1 MAMNEQEIESIV
13 RSVLKGMKADA
24 SESET
29 GAPKASGQLHGIFKT
44 ADEAIAAAKAAQKEI
59 RPMPLE
65 FREKIIANIRKKTLE
80 NAKMLS
86 ELAVEETGMG
96 NVGHKIIKHQ
106 LVAEKTPGTEDL
118 KTIAWSG
125 DRGLTL
131 TEMGPWGVIGAV
143 CPSTNPTCTV
153 ICNSIG
159 MLAAGNAVVFMPHP
173 SAKNCSN
180 LAIDMVNR
188 ASIEVGGPANIVT
201 ALEEP
206 TMEAS
211 SYIFKHRD
219 IDLLVATG
227 GPGVVTSVLCSG
239 KRAMGAGA
247 GNPPVLVDETAN
259 IPKAAEDIVNGCT
272 FDNNLPCIAEKE
284 VVAVDS
290 IADELIYHMEQAGCY
305 HASPAEVEKLID
317 TVLDEKN
324 GKKIISRKCVGRS
337 AKVIL
342 GKIGVTVGDD
352 IRCIIF
358 EGDKSHPLIQT
369 ELMMPIL
376 GIVRVKNVDEGIA
389 VAVELEHG
397 NRHSAHMHSTN
408 VNNLTKFGKAIDTAI
423 FVKNA
428 PSYAA
433 LGFGGEGYP
442 TFTICS
448 RTGEGLTSAKS
459 FTKARRCVLGDA
471 LCIR

>member
-1 MAMNEQEIESIV
+1 MAINEQEIQNIV
-13 RSVLKGMKADA
+13 RSVLKGMATNSPAEAPA
-24 SESET
+24 S
-29 GAPKASGQLHGIFKT
+29 SGQKLKGIFKT

-59 RPMPLE
+59 QPMPLE

-118 KTIAWSG
+118 STIAWSG

-159 MLAAGNAVVFMPHP
+159 MVAAGNAVVFMPHP
-173 SAKNCSN
+173 SAKKCSN

-188 ASIEVGGPANIVT
+188 ASIEVGGPENIVT
-201 ALEEP
+201 AVEEP
-206 TMEAS
+206 TMEVS
-211 SYIFKHRD
+211 NYIFKHKD
-219 IDLLVATG
+219 IDMLCATG
-227 GPGVVTSVLCSG
+227 GPGVVTAVLSSG

-259 IPKAAEDIVNGCT
+259 IPKAAADIVNGCT

-284 VVAVDS
+284 VIAVDM
-290 IADELIYHMEQAGCY
+290 IADELIYHMEQNGCY
-305 HASPAEVEKLID
+305 HARPEEVQKLVD
-317 TVLDEKN
+317 TVLEEKN

-337 AKVIL
+337 AKVLL

-352 IRCIIF
+352 VRCIIF
-358 EGDKSHPLIQT
+358 EGEKTHPLIWT

-376 GIVRVKNVDEGIA
+376 GIVRVKNVDEGIQ

-408 VNNLTKFGKAIDTAI
+408 VNNLTKYGRALDTAI

>member
-1 MAMNEQEIESIV
+1 MAINEQEIQNIV
-13 RSVLKGMKADA
+13 RSVLKGMAV
-24 SESET
+24 ET
-29 GAPKASGQLHGIFKT
+29 PAAKTPVSGLKGIFKT
-44 ADEAIAAAKAAQKEI
+44 PDEAIAAAKAAQKEI
-59 RPMPLE
+59 QPMPLE
-65 FREKIIANIRKKTLE
+65 FREKIISNIRKKTLE

-118 KTIAWSG
+118 STIAWSG

-143 CPSTNPTCTV
+143 CPSTNPTATV

-201 ALEEP
+201 AVEDP
-206 TMEAS
+206 TMEVS
-211 SYIFKHRD
+211 NYIFKHKD
-219 IDLLVATG
+219 VDMLCATG
-227 GPGVVTSVLCSG
+227 GPGVVTAVLSSG

-259 IPKAAEDIVNGCT
+259 IPKAAEDIINGCT

-284 VVAVDS
+284 VVAVDM

-305 HASPAEVEKLID
+305 HASPEEVQKLVD
-317 TVLDEKN
+317 TVLEEKN

-337 AKVIL
+337 AKVL
-342 GKIGVTVGDD
+342 LSKIGVTVGDD

-358 EGDKSHPLIQT
+358 EGEKTHPLIWT

-389 VAVELEHG
+389 VACELEHG

-433 LGFGGEGYP
+433 LGFGGEGFP

-459 FTKARRCVLGDA
+459 FTKARRCVMGDA

>member
-1 MAMNEQEIESIV
+1 MAINEQEIQNIV
-13 RSVLKGMKADA
+13 RSVLKGMAVETPAAKA
-24 SESET
+24 
-29 GAPKASGQLHGIFKT
+29 PVSGLKGIFKT
-44 ADEAIAAAKAAQKEI
+44 PDEAIAAAKAAQKEI
-59 RPMPLE
+59 QPMPLE
-65 FREKIIANIRKKTLE
+65 FREKIISNIRKKTLE

-118 KTIAWSG
+118 STIAWSG

-143 CPSTNPTCTV
+143 CPSTNPTATV

-201 ALEEP
+201 AVEDP
-206 TMEAS
+206 TMEVS
-211 SYIFKHRD
+211 NYIFKHKD
-219 IDLLVATG
+219 VDMLCATG
-227 GPGVVTSVLCSG
+227 GPGVVTAVLSSG

-259 IPKAAEDIVNGCT
+259 IPKAAEDIINGCT

-284 VVAVDS
+284 VVAVDM

-305 HASPAEVEKLID
+305 HASPEEVQKLVD
-317 TVLDEKN
+317 TVLEEKN

-337 AKVIL
+337 AKVL
-342 GKIGVTVGDD
+342 LSKIGVTVGDD

-358 EGDKSHPLIQT
+358 EGEKTHPLIWT

-376 GIVRVKNVDEGIA
+376 GIVRVK
-389 VAVELEHG
+389 
-397 NRHSAHMHSTN
+397 
-408 VNNLTKFGKAIDTAI
+408 
-423 FVKNA
+423 
-428 PSYAA
+428 
-433 LGFGGEGYP
+433 
-442 TFTICS
+442 
-448 RTGEGLTSAKS
+448 
-459 FTKARRCVLGDA
+459 
-471 LCIR
+471 

>member
-1 MAMNEQEIESIV
+1 MAINERDIADIV
-13 RSVLKGMKADA
+13 RSVLKGMANGETAAPQSGAA
-24 SESET
+24 S
-29 GAPKASGQLHGIFKT
+29 SGKLMGIFDT

-59 RPMPLE
+59 QPMPLE
-65 FREKIIANIRKKTLE
+65 FREKIISNIRKKTLE

-86 ELAVEETGMG
+86 EMAVEETGMG

-118 KTIAWSG
+118 TTIAWSG

-159 MLAAGNAVVFMPHP
+159 MIAAGNSVVFMPHP

-188 ASIEVGGPANIVT
+188 ASVEVGGPANIAT
-201 ALEEP
+201 AVKEP
-206 TMEAS
+206 TMDVS
-211 SYIFKHRD
+211 SYIFKHKD
-219 IDLLVATG
+219 IDLLCATG
-227 GPGVVTSVLCSG
+227 GPGVVTSVLSSG

-259 IPKAAEDIVNGCT
+259 IPKAAEDIINGCT

-284 VVAVDS
+284 VVAVDM

-305 HASPAEVEKLID
+305 HASPEEVQKLTE
-317 TVLDEKN
+317 TVLEEKN

-337 AKVIL
+337 AKVL
-342 GKIGVTVGDD
+342 LSKIGVTVGDD

-358 EGDKSHPLIQT
+358 EGEKTHPLIWT

-389 VAVELEHG
+389 VACELEHG

-448 RTGEGLTSAKS
+448 RSGEGLTSAKS
-459 FTKARRCVLGDA
+459 FTKARRCVMGDA

>member
-1 MAMNEQEIESIV
+1 MAINEQDIEKIV
-13 RSVLKGMKADA
+13 RSVLKEMGTAA
-24 SESET
+24 A
-29 GAPKASGQLHGIFKT
+29 APKAEKAPAKKLLGIFET
-44 ADEAIAAAKAAQKEI
+44 PEEAIQAAKKAQKEI
-59 RPMPLE
+59 QPMPLE
-65 FREKIIANIRKKTLE
+65 FREKIISNIRKKTLE
-80 NAKMLS
+80 MAKTFAEM
-86 ELAVEETGMG
+86 AVEETGMG

-118 KTIAWSG
+118 TTIAWSG

-143 CPSTNPTCTV
+143 CPSTNPTATV

-188 ASIEVGGPANIVT
+188 ASIEVGGPENIVT
-201 ALEEP
+201 AVANP
-206 TMEAS
+206 TMEVS
-211 SYIFKHRD
+211 NYIFKSKD
-219 IDLLVATG
+219 VDMLCATG
-227 GPGVVTSVLCSG
+227 GPGVVTSVLSSG

-259 IPKAAEDIVNGCT
+259 IPKAAEDIINGCT

-284 VVAVDS
+284 VIAVDM

-305 HASPAEVEKLID
+305 RANAAEVQKLVE
-317 TVLDEKN
+317 TVLEDKN
-324 GKKIISRKCVGRS
+324 GKKVISRKCVGRS
-337 AKVIL
+337 AKVLL

-358 EGDKSHPLIQT
+358 EGTKDHPLIDE

-408 VNNLTKFGKAIDTAI
+408 INNLTRFGKAVDTAI

-433 LGFGGEGYP
+433 LGFGGEGFP

-459 FTKARRCVLGDA
+459 FTKARRCVMGDA